1 MCFFPQVEATKG
13 ERVWDEL
20 LEKGGAVSLKLL
32 EGCLS
37 RSHSLNMARGP
48 GQGGFCKRFP
58 DLEEIRAMVPDPYML
73 RYQYADGVK
82 ATCLLLSGLV
92 NDFTFAAQIAGEERP
107 LATLHY
113 LDSYGG
119 HGDHGKGPGSNV
131 QYSSILMSGAE
142 KMFLSG
148 EAHVP
153 IERTLL
159 TGGLVEAGCQS
170 LTLGK
175 RIETPHL
182 AEVSYQPSP
191 LSSFGFD

>member
-1 MCFFPQVEATKG
+1 M
-13 ERVWDEL
+13 
-20 LEKGGAVSLKLL
+20 
-32 EGCLS
+32 
-37 RSHSLNMARGP
+37 
-48 GQGGFCKRFP
+48 
-58 DLEEIRAMVPDPYML
+58 
-73 RYQYADGVK
+73 
-82 ATCLLLSGLV
+82 
-92 NDFTFAAQIAGEERP
+92 NDFTFAATIKGQEAP

-142 KMFLSG
+142 RMFLSG

-182 AEVSYQPSP
+182 AEVAYQPAP
-191 LSSFGFD
+191 LSNFGFE